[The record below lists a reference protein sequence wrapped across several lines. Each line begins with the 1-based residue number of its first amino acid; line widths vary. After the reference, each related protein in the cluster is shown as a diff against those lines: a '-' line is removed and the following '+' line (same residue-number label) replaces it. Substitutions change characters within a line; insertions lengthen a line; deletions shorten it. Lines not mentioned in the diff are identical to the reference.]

1 MSSMK
6 WIESQVP
13 TTSASDGTTLVRM
26 FTGAPQ
32 SPRMP
37 RAQTAP
43 TKGGTQATMV
53 ERRLRAARAESST
66 ASESPSELKT
76 SMSRRSDC
84 VA

>member
-1 MSSMK
+1 
-6 WIESQVP
+6 
-13 TTSASDGTTLVRM
+13 
-26 FTGAPQ
+26 
-32 SPRMP
+32 MP